1 MSAKENLELVCKIKG
16 TSFAKVEEKLE
27 LVGLL
32 DRKNDKFKTFS
43 LGMKQRLAIASA
55 LLNDPEIL
63 ILDEP
68 TNGLDPQGIRQ
79 IRDIIR
85 IIASQGTTILL
96 ASHLLDEVEKVC
108 SHVVVLQKGVMLY
121 QGSVHN
127 MIENNSFFELQ
138 SDDNEQLKLALQN
151 HASVEKIVEE
161 EGKILVY
168 LKQEISA
175 KELNAYL
182 FEQKIVLEHLVKR
195 KNSLEEQFLELTKN

>member
-1 MSAKENLELVCKIKG
+1 
-16 TSFAKVEEKLE
+16 
-27 LVGLL
+27 
-32 DRKNDKFKTFS
+32 
-43 LGMKQRLAIASA
+43 
-55 LLNDPEIL
+55 
-63 ILDEP
+63 
-68 TNGLDPQGIRQ
+68 
-79 IRDIIR
+79 
-85 IIASQGTTILL
+85 
-96 ASHLLDEVEKVC
+96 
-108 SHVVVLQKGVMLY
+108 MLY